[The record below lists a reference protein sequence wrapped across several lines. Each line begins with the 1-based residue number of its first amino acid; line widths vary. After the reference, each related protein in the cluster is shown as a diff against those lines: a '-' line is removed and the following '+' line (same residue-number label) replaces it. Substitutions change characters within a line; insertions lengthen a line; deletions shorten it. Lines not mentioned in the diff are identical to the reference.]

1 MAKRVAI
8 IGSGASGIT
17 AIKACV
23 DEGLEPV
30 CFERTA
36 RLGGLWHFTETSE
49 DGQACVMRSTVINTS
64 KEMMCYSDFPIPKTF
79 PNFMHNTKVMEYFNM
94 YVENF
99 KLKQYIR
106 FETCISKVSKAANF
120 TTTGKW
126 NLTMMDK
133 KTGKTTEEVFDAVMV
148 CTGHHADKHIPHFP
162 GIDDF
167 QGQVLHS
174 HDFKDGF
181 AYRNKRVVVIG
192 IGNSGGDA
200 AVELSRFASQ
210 VRVQSIHGII

>member
-1 MAKRVAI
+1 MPKRVAI

-106 FETCISKVSKAANF
+106 FETNINQVSKAVDF
-120 TTTGKW
+120 STSGKW
-126 NLTMMDK
+126 DLNITDK
-133 KTGKTTEEVFDAVMV
+133 KTGKVTDECFDAVFV
-148 CTGHHADKHIPHFP
+148 CTGHHGEKHIPRFP

-167 QGQVLHS
+167 QGEVLHS
-174 HDFKDGF
+174 HDFKDAL
-181 AYRNKRVVVIG
+181 AYRNKRVLVIG

-200 AVELSRFASQ
+200 AVELSRVASQ
-210 VRVQSIHGII
+210 VCVSFLPPN